1 MEMQHLKKLR
11 GSILSQAAMIQAT
24 FPHIDPNDPD
34 IEELERIHRGVQS
47 AVDDLD
53 FACIRIQRLIL
64 NSNENHK

>member
-1 MEMQHLKKLR
+1 MELKHLKELR
-11 GSILSQAAMIQAT
+11 WRLLSQAAAIQSV
-24 FPHIDPNDPD
+24 FPQINQNDPD